1 MRWHDITAV
10 DGAMVLRYVAVS
22 DADYIRVSD
31 PDPHVGRGRD
41 LLAAHPEL
49 RALAGPLP
57 ATALWVVLLV
67 AAQFG
72 AALLV
77 AQQPWFVWVP
87 AAYVIGATIDHALWV
102 LIHECAH
109 NLVFQ
114 SRAGNRAIALTANVP
129 IVFPAAMAF
138 SKYHLLHH
146 RHIGEL
152 DLDADIAGPIESR
165 VIGRST
171 LLKTMW
177 LAAFSL
183 VLGTVRPH
191 RLKRVPFF
199 DRWTVTNAI
208 VQVGAMA
215 AFVALAGWLP
225 LAYLVASS
233 VFAVGLHPLGARWIQ
248 EHYVFTPGQET
259 YSYYGPLNKVAF
271 NVGYHNEHHDLVSV
285 PWSRLPRVRAAAPEF
300 YEPLRAHYSWTA
312 LLVTFLRDRRVTLFS
327 RIVR

>member
-1 MRWHDITAV
+1 VVLTYLAV
-10 DGAMVLRYVAVS
+10 A
-22 DADYIRVSD
+22 DADYIRVTNA
-31 PDPHVGRGRD
+31 DPHVGRGRD

-57 ATALWVVLLV
+57 ASAFWVVLLV
-67 AAQFG
+67 SVQFG
-72 AALLV
+72 IALLV
-77 AQQPWFVWVP
+77 AGRPWYLWVP
-87 AAYVIGATIDHALWV
+87 AAYILGATIDHALWV

-114 SRAGNRAIALTANVP
+114 SRLANRVIALTANLP
-129 IVFPAAMAF
+129 MVFPAAMSF
-138 SKYHLLHH
+138 CKYHLLHH

-152 DLDADIAGPIESR
+152 DLDADLAGPTESR
-165 VIGRST
+165 VVGRST
-171 LLKTMW
+171 LLKTLW
-177 LAAFSL
+177 LAMFSL
-183 VLGTVRPH
+183 VLGTIRPR

-199 DRWTVTNAI
+199 DRWTLTNAA
-208 VQVGAMA
+208 VQIGAMA
-215 AFVALAGWLP
+215 AFVALAGWAP
-225 LAYLVASS
+225 IAYLVASA

-271 NVGYHNEHHDLVSV
+271 NVGYHNEHHDLVSI
-285 PWSRLPRVRAAAPEF
+285 PWSRLPRIRATAPEF
-300 YEPLRAHYSWTA
+300 YDRLRAHYSWSA